1 MSALAIR
8 EEIIKR
14 MDTVEAVPVAAA
26 KAMRLLQDQ
35 GKSLN
40 EAIRTIEY
48 DPALTANILK
58 LVNSSAFAIDR
69 KISSLREATVRLGA
83 KNILEMLVGSSMAG
97 IMTQSVKGYDL
108 PPGELWKA
116 AVSGAIY
123 TELISEELKLKIPA
137 HTFTAALL
145 REVGKLVLGSF
156 VDVNA
161 EKIVNFASDKGVSFP
176 EAEREILGIDHAEV
190 GSLLLAKWNMPHEL
204 HNPVRWHHE
213 PEKCPEEDRSVTEVV
228 HMADALTMIE
238 GIGTGGDGLNYRISS
253 TVTEKLG
260 LNMELIET
268 IVCKMQTRREQV
280 KDYFSKT

>member
-1 MSALAIR
+1 MSASAIR
-8 EEIIKR
+8 EQIIKR

-40 EAIRTIEY
+40 DAIKIIEY

-58 LVNSSAFAIDR
+58 LVNSSTFASDK

-97 IMTQSVKGYDL
+97 IMALPVKGYDL
-108 PPGELWKA
+108 PSGELWRA

-123 TELISEELKLKIPA
+123 TELISEELKLKLPS

-156 VDVNA
+156 VDVNGD
-161 EKIVNFASDKGVSFP
+161 KIVKFAAESGVCFQ
-176 EAEREILGIDHAEV
+176 EAEREILGIDHSEV
-190 GSLLLAKWNMPHEL
+190 GALLLAKWNMPSEL
-204 HNPVRWHHE
+204 HQPVRWHHE
-213 PEKCPEEDRSVTEVV
+213 PENCPEADRTVTEIV
-228 HMADALTMIE
+228 HMADALTMME
-238 GIGTGGDGLNYRISS
+238 GIGLGGDGLNYKVSS
-253 TVTEKLG
+253 SVSEKLG
-260 LNMELIET
+260 LSMEIVET
-268 IVCKMQTRREQV
+268 IICKMQSRREQV
-280 KDYFSKT
+280 TDLDAKH